1 VGPSSHPDANI
12 GNNKW
17 QRPLDFRPSSD
28 LHGTL
33 GISDLTRISNDATSA
48 VTVRDV
54 MASTPIMVSPDTTLQ
69 DAIRVMNHHR
79 VGSVLVGVG
88 TTLHGIFTERDL
100 LRLASEAD
108 TGWRQKP
115 VGDWMTPEPF
125 VIHPEAEWE
134 DAMEIMERLHVR
146 HLPVVDDGKL
156 VGIISAR
163 QLVRNRSRHLDQLVL
178 QRTRELQQ
186 LTAELLDRD
195 RQMQRQLKVAGQLLN
210 RALLPCGPFD
220 GPGLTWAVRF
230 APLDS
235 LGGDYYDFV
244 APDERFLGVLI
255 ADASGHSVAAAMV
268 AVMARIAFAEVARA
282 SLQPAQILRGMNERL
297 VGLTDERFVTA
308 FFGLFDRETRR
319 LTCANAGH
327 PLPLHFQARRN
338 ECLSVGPHGLMLG
351 VMPNVDYEEHTIEL
365 GAGDRL
371 CFYTDGVTELHAPSG
386 EQFGTYRLNQA
397 IRQLSAAPP
406 GQILQRLD
414 KEIARF
420 RGNQTPTDDIT
431 MLVAGVE

>member
-1 VGPSSHPDANI
+1 MRA
-12 GNNKW
+12 
-17 QRPLDFRPSSD
+17 RPIVVP
-28 LHGTL
+28 
-33 GISDLTRISNDATSA
+33 
-48 VTVRDV
+48 
-54 MASTPIMVSPDTTLQ
+54 PDTTLQ
-69 DAIRVMNHHR
+69 DAIRLMNQYR
-79 VGSVLVGVG
+79 VGSVLVGIG

-100 LRLASEAD
+100 LKLASEAD

-115 VGDWMTPEPF
+115 IGDWMTPEPF
-125 VIHPEAEWE
+125 VIHPDAEWE
-134 DAMEIMERLHVR
+134 DAMEMMDRLHVR
-146 HLPVVDDGKL
+146 HLPVVDDGQL
-156 VGIISAR
+156 VGIISSR
-163 QLVRNRSRHLDQLVL
+163 QLVRNRARHLDQLVQ
-178 QRTRELQQ
+178 QRTSELQQ

-195 RQMQRQLKVAGQLLN
+195 RQMQLQLKVAGQLLN

-244 APDERFLGVLI
+244 APDRRYLGVLI

-282 SLQPAQILRGMNERL
+282 SLQPADILRGMNERL

-308 FFGLFDRETRR
+308 FFGLFDRETRK

-327 PLPLHFQARRN
+327 PLPLHFQARKN
-338 ECLSVGPHGLMLG
+338 ECVSVGPHGLMLG
-351 VMPNVDYEEHTIEL
+351 VMANIDYDEHTIDL
-365 GAGDRL
+365 APGDRL

-386 EQFGTYRLNQA
+386 EQFGTYRLNTT

-406 GQILQRLD
+406 GQILQRLN
-414 KEIARF
+414 EELTLF
-420 RGNQTPTDDIT
+420 RGDKTPTDDMT

>member
-1 VGPSSHPDANI
+1 
-12 GNNKW
+12 
-17 QRPLDFRPSSD
+17 
-28 LHGTL
+28 
-33 GISDLTRISNDATSA
+33 
-48 VTVRDV
+48 
-54 MASTPIMVSPDTTLQ
+54 MASVPIMVAPDTTLQ
-69 DAIRVMNHHR
+69 DAIRVMNQR
-79 VGSVLVGVG
+79 KIGSVLVGVG

-100 LRLASEAD
+100 LKLASEAD

-125 VIHPEAEWE
+125 VIHADAEWE
-134 DAMEIMERLHVR
+134 DAMAMMDRLHVR
-146 HLPVVDDGKL
+146 HLPVVDDGQL
-156 VGIISAR
+156 VGLISAR
-163 QLVRNRSRHLDQLVL
+163 QLVRNRARHLDQLVL
-178 QRTRELQQ
+178 QRTIELQQ

-195 RQMQRQLKVAGQLLN
+195 RQMQLQFKVAGQLLN

-244 APDERFLGVLI
+244 ALDPRYLGVLI

-268 AVMARIAFAEVARA
+268 AVMARIAFAEVAR
-282 SLQPAQILRGMNERL
+282 STMRPNEILSGMNERL

-327 PLPLHFQARRN
+327 PLPMHYQARTN
-338 ECLSVGPHGLMLG
+338 ECHSVGPHGLMLG
-351 VMPNVDYEEHTIEL
+351 VMPNVDYEEHTVEL
-365 GAGDRL
+365 APGDRL
-371 CFYTDGVTELHAPSG
+371 CFYTDGVTELHDSSG
-386 EQFGTYRLNQA
+386 EQFGTHRLNKA

-414 KEIARF
+414 EDLTHF
-420 RGNQTPTDDIT
+420 RGDKAPTDDIT